1 MSEASRELLSE
12 TLMTAGIDGNTEW
25 FYPLVTAISTD
36 LETGEDLESPEQTPM
51 ITVDLTREH
60 LDWIVRNVAVQWEGR
75 DPQSLWVGESELF
88 VRETLWSKRFAYVV
102 LQDVKG
108 GFICW
113 VWQSDRAGVLRIAS
127 PHLSVPAG
135 VLESESIRVLEL
147 LQSRANS

>member
-1 MSEASRELLSE
+1 MSEASREQLSE
-12 TLMTAGIDGNTEW
+12 NLMTAGIDGNTEW

-51 ITVDLTREH
+51 ITVDLAREH
-60 LDWIVRNVAVQWEGR
+60 VDWIARNVSTQWEGR
-75 DPQSLWVGESELF
+75 DPQTLWVGESELF
-88 VRETLWSKRFAYVV
+88 IRETLWSKRFAYVV

-113 VWQSDRAGVLRIAS
+113 IWQHDRAGVLRIAS

-135 VLESESIRVLEL
+135 ILESESVRVMEL